1 MLVEYPERG
10 RPLGLV
16 YQIMLYKQ
24 KEACI
29 YVFVRSSVIS
39 SWLPRDQPLTNKLG
53 DSALSIRIN
62 LLSPA
67 QSLPAFW
74 SADQKA

>member
-29 YVFVRSSVIS
+29 DVFVRYFIL
-39 SWLPRDQPLTNKLG
+39 LPRDQPLTNKLG
-53 DSALSIRIN
+53 DSALSIRTN

-67 QSLPAFW
+67 HSLPAFW

>member
-1 MLVEYPERG
+1 MS
-10 RPLGLV
+10 
-16 YQIMLYKQ
+16 
-24 KEACI
+24 
-29 YVFVRSSVIS
+29 SSVIS

-53 DSALSIRIN
+53 DSALSIGTN